1 MRRDKIPISLMKY
14 LLCGKFGTV
23 LGTRHFSVVHNWR
36 LLKDHYVQLYFSWYN
51 VKYISKILEML
62 RHT

>member
-1 MRRDKIPISLMKY
+1 MRRDKIQISLMKY
-14 LLCGKFGTV
+14 LLCEKFGTV
-23 LGTRHFSVVHNWR
+23 LGTRHSSVVHNLR
-36 LLKDHYVQLYFSWYN
+36 LPRDYYVQLYFSWYN